1 MKVKSVN
8 HSKRIPR
15 IHSNWDTMG
24 RLHLCMLYGLASNCM
39 FNCNKETTFAKKNTM
54 KKHTYGGEKIQKQ
67 FSWNFAHSWKT
78 QNSCSKVQLENG
90 KCENFNA
97 QSERKGDSRKKI
109 HLPLFNQREWIK
121 TAPKNALS
129 NTENSIQKTTVT
141 KDKTKVFLHA
151 KIQLIIL
158 IRIKCHFHFH

>member
-39 FNCNKETTFAKKNTM
+39 FNCNKETTFAKKIRWKN
-54 KKHTYGGEKIQKQ
+54 IQTNNATVERKYR
-67 FSWNFAHSWKT
+67 SNFHEISRTAERHKTAAAKCSWKM
-78 QNSCSKVQLENG
+78 ENV
-90 KCENFNA
+90 KISMHS
-97 QSERKGDSRKKI
+97 QSVRGDSRKKI

-141 KDKTKVFLHA
+141 KDKS
-151 KIQLIIL
+151 IL
-158 IRIKCHFHFH
+158 TC